1 MFKDFDLNIEN
12 IYYNKYPKSW
22 RNFIFYYDKDKYI
35 LKNLSNLI
43 NKTSAESI
51 VEDIKQLEQNFEN
64 KEYATLL
71 SSAPEG
77 FRVELINRL
86 IIESEIINDNLFKS
100 IFSVYVSADYGFSN
114 LDKSSMLKLFKSKSS
129 KLKEETF
136 KKISHLPQKVT
147 VYRGQCFDSTDYK
160 DAYSWTT
167 LPGIAAFFASRNP
180 QKDCKII
187 KGYVDKDDIIEYLSG
202 EAEVVAMP
210 NDIKDVEIIDL
221 YGANI
226 SEEIDDENLLYI
238 KEHYNIYEEH
248 LERILAN
255 TKSWI
260 HGKRHAKRVLWNS
273 ICLYTIK
280 DVENIFYEHTDCDDI
295 KILAYASIYHDIGR
309 GCDDVDDLHGAKSA
323 KTFREDS
330 TKFMRDSFSEKELD
344 IIEFLIKYHSLD
356 DEIALKALENYDEE
370 DREYIKGL
378 FFILKDSDGL
388 DRFRLG
394 RMELNFTFLRNEEAV
409 KLIPVAF
416 WASDDEKYFNSLVEF
431 DDDYD
436 DYDE

>member
-1 MFKDFDLNIEN
+1 M
-12 IYYNKYPKSW
+12 
-22 RNFIFYYDKDKYI
+22 
-35 LKNLSNLI
+35 
-43 NKTSAESI
+43 
-51 VEDIKQLEQNFEN
+51 
-64 KEYATLL
+64 
-71 SSAPEG
+71 
-77 FRVELINRL
+77 
-86 IIESEIINDNLFKS
+86 
-100 IFSVYVSADYGFSN
+100 
-114 LDKSSMLKLFKSKSS
+114 
-129 KLKEETF
+129 
-136 KKISHLPQKVT
+136 
-147 VYRGQCFDSTDYK
+147 
-160 DAYSWTT
+160 
-167 LPGIAAFFASRNP
+167 
-180 QKDCKII
+180 
-187 KGYVDKDDIIEYLSG
+187 
-202 EAEVVAMP
+202 
-210 NDIKDVEIIDL
+210 
-221 YGANI
+221 
-226 SEEIDDENLLYI
+226 
-238 KEHYNIYEEH
+238 
-248 LERILAN
+248 
-255 TKSWI
+255 
-260 HGKRHAKRVLWNS
+260 
-273 ICLYTIK
+273 
-280 DVENIFYEHTDCDDI
+280 
-295 KILAYASIYHDIGR
+295 AYASIYHDIGR